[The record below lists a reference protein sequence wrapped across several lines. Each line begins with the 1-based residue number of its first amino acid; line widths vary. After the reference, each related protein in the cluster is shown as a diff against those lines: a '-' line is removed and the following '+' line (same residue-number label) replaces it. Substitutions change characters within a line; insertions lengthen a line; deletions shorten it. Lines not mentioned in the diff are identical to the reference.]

1 MSRIQAALE
10 SNRLDNSSIE
20 IICNLPEGASGLW
33 FWKQRTWRVLR
44 VVVVFGSKLLSR
56 HTVASHGPG
65 VIPAASVSKST
76 QKSGE
81 RLCQKSRSH
90 FQFNFL
96 RNSLVVILCGGVAE
110 LRVLPLGP
118 RATSAAAA
126 AAAAAAVAVAV
137 AFAVAPCPCSR
148 QIENYPLIRVMMS
161 YPLQ

>member
-1 MSRIQAALE
+1 MYRIQAALE
-10 SNRLDNSSIE
+10 SNRLDNSSVE
-20 IICNLPEGASGLW
+20 MICNLPEGASGLW
-33 FWKQRTWRVLR
+33 FWKQRTWR

-65 VIPAASVSKST
+65 GHTCCFCVEIDTKIRGTVVPEV
-76 QKSGE
+76 QKSFSVQIFAEFTGG
-81 RLCQKSRSH
+81 H
-90 FQFNFL
+90 P
-96 RNSLVVILCGGVAE
+96 VYGGVAE
-110 LRVLPLGP
+110 LRVLPSRPP
-118 RATSAAAA
+118 RATS